1 MNVIFADVVDEYV
14 LVRCLKHSSSCM
26 VSQYSQ
32 VQESDFHD
40 MLAPSSLS
48 LMSSLADDYVHIEIE
63 PPEEPLSEVDLKRQ
77 QHLKLLRQ
85 QVAEELECK
94 LLEVDERLSALK
106 SGLPSPHQLQEEEK
120 LRLDFE
126 AIIEQL
132 QQTFEG
138 RQILEKPTIQRR
150 RLMPDVSALDQHQR
164 AMMEQQRLLD
174 ALMAQVSNPKFRRF
188 LHVFD
193 CGA

>member
-174 ALMAQVSNPKFRRF
+174 ALMAQVSSPKFRRF